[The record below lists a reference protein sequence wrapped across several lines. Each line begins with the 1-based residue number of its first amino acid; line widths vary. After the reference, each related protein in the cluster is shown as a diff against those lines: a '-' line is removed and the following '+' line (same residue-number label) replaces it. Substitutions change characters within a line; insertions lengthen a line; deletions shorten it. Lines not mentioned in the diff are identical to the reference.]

1 MKKKT
6 LIIALGAL
14 LTLAGCG
21 EEGGSDTKS
30 SVPASDTGSK
40 AVLLPSAL
48 REKFISKTVG
58 KVVGADPEGILH
70 MTMDLATDHC
80 TRIVDIDGQRVQWST
95 YLKNNIGG
103 VNAAVLDKNNSIAES
118 TVSDDLFEDV
128 FPNVFQSV
136 EDSDVSS
143 LVLANDGELTEM
155 GQLFF
160 ESLNK
165 FISVSSGSNYESSV
179 SFETAK
185 VVYKVAFDYETK
197 TSAASVRYSFE
208 TTVEDP
214 STYEAMTL
222 APLEANDKTE
232 GISTF
237 LASLKSNNYTYTLKE
252 NDVAKS
258 TYYVVDGGFVE
269 ATSEGKKGFVKTSTG
284 YQNVAIDS
292 TGKTTLGEACSD
304 AYGSLLPDFDVA
316 PEIFDEDG
324 DVSALVGDSTYK
336 NSFSFKDLS
345 LKNYELFNVTVSENG
360 LILKLEDDL
369 DVVIDNVGTTTLPV
383 DIFNAGVKMN
393 WSSEPEIDGYL
404 KMVLGED
411 YELPYWEGLAWEVD
425 YGSQNPNI
433 CITAEFDDFDEA
445 AAAMKNY
452 VDLLAQYPQFVKWTE
467 DEWANVDD
475 GSGSVAGTHED
486 GTDELYHLNDDFS
499 MEVVADDGS
508 YAYIVGV
515 ALYIYPN
522 SYFLGE

>member
-21 EEGGSDTKS
+21 EEGGNDTKS
-30 SVPASDTGSK
+30 SVPASDSGAK

-58 KVVGADPEGILH
+58 KIINSDNERTLNL
-70 MTMDLATDHC
+70 TMDLANDHC
-80 TRIVDIDGQRVQWST
+80 TRIIGIDGKTVQ
-95 YLKNNIGG
+95 LNAFVKNNIGG
-103 VNAAVLDKNNSIAES
+103 VNYVVLDKNNAVAEGS
-118 TVSDDLFEDV
+118 FSDESFEKE
-128 FPNVFQSV
+128 FPNVFASI

-143 LVLANDGELTEM
+143 LVLANDGTLTET
-155 GQLFF
+155 GELFF
-160 ESLNK
+160 KSLNMM
-165 FISVSSGSNYESSV
+165 ISVSSGSNYESSV
-179 SFETAK
+179 SFEEGK
-185 VVYKVAFDYETK
+185 VVYKVAFDYK
-197 TSAASVRYSFE
+197 ASSSSSDRYSFV

-214 STYEAMTL
+214 STYEAINV

-237 LASLKSNNYTYTLKE
+237 LSSLEANNYTYTLKE

-292 TGKTTLGEACSD
+292 TGKTTLGEASSD

-324 DVSALVGDSTYK
+324 DVSILVGDSSYK
-336 NSFSFKDLS
+336 DSFAFKDLS
-345 LKNYELFNVTVSENG
+345 LNKYDLFNVSVAENA
-360 LILKLEDDL
+360 LTLKLENNL
-369 DVVIDNVGTTTLPV
+369 DVVIDNVGTTALPV
-383 DIFNAGVKMN
+383 DIFNAGIQMD
-393 WSSEPEIDGYL
+393 WSSEPAIDGYL
-404 KMVLGED
+404 KQVLGED
-411 YELPYWEGLAWEVD
+411 YELPYWEGFEWEVE
-425 YGSQNPNI
+425 YGSQQPNV
-433 CITAEFDDFDEA
+433 CITSEFDDFDEA

-452 VDLLAQYPQFVKWTE
+452 VDLLAQFPEQFVKWT
-467 DEWANVDD
+467 DAEWDD
-475 GSGSVAGTHED
+475 VLGYVSGSHED

-499 MEVVADDGS
+499 MEVCAFDDFYS
-508 YAYIVGV
+508 VGV